1 MANKQSQRETMFA
14 ELSSSAIK
22 SDLHGHEISCDRP
35 RMRRIGSVHSR
46 AALTRWLASE
56 KLRSW
61 LEEGRKN
68 VIKNVSLSL
77 SLSLSS
83 WTTNFHS
90 ILKYSIRTHSH
101 YEVTKYT
108 MLLKGLFFFFKLENK
123 IDNSVSRNFFQFMTK
138 WVIFHFFDR
147 VRENLKRWYQIE
159 ENKILN
165 IGSGKS
171 SSLSV
176 FDFIVSRI

>member
-1 MANKQSQRETMFA
+1 
-14 ELSSSAIK
+14 
-22 SDLHGHEISCDRP
+22 
-35 RMRRIGSVHSR
+35 
-46 AALTRWLASE
+46 
-56 KLRSW
+56 
-61 LEEGRKN
+61 
-68 VIKNVSLSL
+68 
-77 SLSLSS
+77 
-83 WTTNFHS
+83 
-90 ILKYSIRTHSH
+90 
-101 YEVTKYT
+101 